1 MNLED
6 ALEDEVAFDP
16 LDVVV
21 GAVLFHLQL
30 EYFGLSFRLLLAN
43 DVPAVQV
50 EDILFESVD
59 IVLLHFTLSKVATGF
74 EDGLFVEAVFFN
86 LSSKA
91 SDFLHVILY
100 NIISL
105 LRWFNIAKQPIKLL
119 IVLFVKHLILISL
132 FPHLVLYLQFH

>member
-21 GAVLFHLQL
+21 GAVLLHLQL

>member
-21 GAVLFHLQL
+21 GAVLLHLQL

-132 FPHLVLYLQFH
+132 FPHLVFYLQFH

>member
-132 FPHLVLYLQFH
+132 FPHLVFYLQFH